1 MERFTGKVV
10 IVTGGASG
18 IGEATARS
26 FAAQGA
32 KVIIADIADLAG
44 QTIIDDLNRSG
55 MTARFLHVDATR
67 EDDQRELIAFAVSEF
82 GRLDI
87 AINVV
92 GNIDPRQDTLEML
105 HEELLEMF
113 MRAVD
118 LNLGSCF
125 LGMKY
130 QIRQMLKQGG
140 GVIANTSSMAG
151 LRVSDV
157 TTAGYSAAKAGV
169 IHLTE
174 YAAVRYA
181 RENIRVNVIAPG
193 ATATRNVL
201 SVFSEEKLL
210 ELAHTQPMG
219 KLMRPE
225 DMANAF
231 AWVCS
236 DEAAGVTGL
245 TIPVAGGWAAV

>member
-92 GNIDPRQDTLEML
+92 GNIDPRQDTL
-105 HEELLEMF
+105 
-113 MRAVD
+113 
-118 LNLGSCF
+118 
-125 LGMKY
+125 
-130 QIRQMLKQGG
+130 
-140 GVIANTSSMAG
+140 
-151 LRVSDV
+151 
-157 TTAGYSAAKAGV
+157 
-169 IHLTE
+169 
-174 YAAVRYA
+174 
-181 RENIRVNVIAPG
+181 
-193 ATATRNVL
+193 
-201 SVFSEEKLL
+201 
-210 ELAHTQPMG
+210 
-219 KLMRPE
+219 
-225 DMANAF
+225 
-231 AWVCS
+231 
-236 DEAAGVTGL
+236 
-245 TIPVAGGWAAV
+245 